1 MEQLIME
8 SHIEPGDQR
17 LAQSVLFPED
27 ILRSFSVSLSE
38 FLTET

>member
-8 SHIEPGDQR
+8 SHVDPGDQR
-17 LAQSVLFPED
+17 LAQSVLFLED
-27 ILRSFSVSLSE
+27 VLWSFLVSLDE